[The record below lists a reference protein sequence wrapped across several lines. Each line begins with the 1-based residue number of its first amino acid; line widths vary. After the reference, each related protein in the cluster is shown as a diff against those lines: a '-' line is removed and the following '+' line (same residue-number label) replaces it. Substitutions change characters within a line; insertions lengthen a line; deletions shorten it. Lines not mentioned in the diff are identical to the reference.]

1 MGLDMYAFS
10 VAKADAISDFEVR
23 AGNEGGEGHVELAY
37 WRKFNALQGW
47 MEDLYRAKGGTVESF
62 NCVAVRLT
70 QEDLNELEYALIE
83 NKLEPREGFFFGSQE
98 INELHIKA
106 TYEFIAKAHE
116 AINEGREV
124 YYDSWW

>member
-10 VAKADAISDFEVR
+10 VAKENAISDFECR
-23 AGNEGGEGHVELAY
+23 TENDNGDQREIAY

-47 MEDLYRAKGGTVESF
+47 MEDLYRAKGGTAESF
-62 NCVAVRLT
+62 NCIAVRLR
-70 QEDLNELEYALIE
+70 QEDLIELEHALIE